1 MDNFFGKNL
10 RSHRKELGLSQ
21 TKFAKPLNLDVS
33 SISAIE
39 LGKYIPSD
47 AVIDLIEIKYGL
59 NRNWLLTGE
68 GDKYIKV
75 GEGGK
80 GPECDTCIY
89 KVGMD
94 GDDPETVDLL
104 TMCREI
110 LKSNTGYTHSLAAN
124 IRSFH
129 QAMQNEQCL
138 TIIKNTMGQL
148 VSDVEDIK
156 QQIRQ
161 RNHIRENDD
170 QARRG
175 EILKKRKA

>member
-1 MDNFFGKNL
+1 MVDFSKIIKCIMDIENLSNEKDVAELFGFSAQNFSKRKKSGSLLPLIISWGISKRVNL
-10 RSHRKELGLSQ
+10 
-21 TKFAKPLNLDVS
+21 
-33 SISAIE
+33 
-39 LGKYIPSD
+39 
-47 AVIDLIEIKYGL
+47 
-59 NRNWLLTGE
+59 NWLLTGE
-68 GDKYIKV
+68 GDLYINKV
-75 GEGGK
+75 KNGDK

-89 KVGMD
+89 KVGHVE
-94 GDDPETVDLL
+94 DDPEIVELINMT
-104 TMCREI
+104 REI
-110 LKSNTGYTHSLAAN
+110 LKSKTGYTHSLAAN

-138 TIIKNTMGQL
+138 STIRNTMGQL